1 MPLSEG
7 LTFCKER
14 EQWMRSNTYVM
25 TFMFLFLLE
34 FTGLQGLIKVYG
46 EWQTGAYM
54 GFEDLCST

>member
-1 MPLSEG
+1 MDEIKHLSDG
-7 LTFCKER
+7 FHV
-14 EQWMRSNTYVM
+14 S
-25 TFMFLFLLE
+25 FLLE